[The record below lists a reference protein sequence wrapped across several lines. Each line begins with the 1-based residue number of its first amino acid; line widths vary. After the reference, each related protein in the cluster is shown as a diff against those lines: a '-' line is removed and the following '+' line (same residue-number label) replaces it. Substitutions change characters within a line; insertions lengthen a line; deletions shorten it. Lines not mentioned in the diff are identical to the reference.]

1 MQAAIGRN
9 LSTAALIASCPSRNY
24 EKCYYRTIEARYPVA
39 KFRTRRPPGLKKGV
53 CEPADDPNCR
63 PIGPDRVV
71 EWFGGTELP
80 SPSSCPAQPSPPPL
94 AIDCRQPPSAA
105 QQQQLLLLVGVPSS
119 PTATG
124 TKRRAAIRDGWMR
137 DERVGRQV
145 AVCFLLSSL
154 TPQPQLAALQAE
166 AAEHKD
172 MLLLDAPE
180 TGMLLRNNTRYSGY
194 SKKGR
199 GMPTFKQYRFFQ
211 HAAEHWAAAPFVAK
225 FDDDTAPSLR
235 LLLPLLASLHPRCE
249 ASPKLAFIGAVNWA
263 GVVPRAEDSGVRLDR
278 CGFGWGLRAS
288 LHNYGASFGT
298 KGSPGYI
305 EACDLRG
312 AALPLPYATGAGYIF
327 SQALLHWVATDPQV
341 VGWVAEASGPEREA
355 LQWQKFEDTSTAYW
369 LTYSPATV
377 QYVDIGPLIHDA
389 ACHVDGARKRARDG
403 TYRCALAAPPLAA
416 TPLAATRSGNPVA
429 AACTGAPLAPTP
441 LAHSP
446 THPPTTDA
454 APSRRRRPPSN
465 SSLLVHNLKTPTAFS
480 YAWRHMR
487 GDTLPYDHA
496 ECELEVR
503 GRRVAAGAALPK
515 RGRGGGSKARG
526 RRGGKG
532 NGLQGRRGKRGGG
545 RGPARKGRGAG
556 GDADDD
562 SDLPQLFQLVLAAG
576 KAADQA
582 TLMRQQNTHLQS
594 VLRTRGLATHGGKK
608 ALVARLIGSYRS
620 PQLSTHR

>member
-1 MQAAIGRN
+1 MDSAPCRSCTPCRAVLAFVTLLSAAVFLDSRRGEPVPAPSHIQPAHGPTVESTALSSVARRLDRAHGPGTATRGRAGRGRGRGARRRAAKEERRAAKEQQGPRPGAGLDNQPFMQAAIGRN
-9 LSTAALIASCPSRNY
+9 LSTAVLIASCPSRNY

-53 CEPADDPNCR
+53 CEPADDPSCL

-80 SPSSCPAQPSPPPL
+80 SPASCPLQPSPPPL
-94 AIDCRQPPSAA
+94 AIDCRQPPTTA

-124 TKRRAAIRDGWMR
+124 TRRRAAIRAGWMR

-166 AAEHKD
+166 AAEYRD
-172 MLLLDAPE
+172 VLLLDAPE

-211 HAAEHWAAAPFVAK
+211 HAAQHWAAAPFVAK

-249 ASPKLAFIGAVNWA
+249 GSPKLAFVGAVNWA

-288 LHNYGASFGT
+288 LHNYGTSFGT
-298 KGSPGYI
+298 RGSPGHI
-305 EACDLRG
+305 QACDLRG

-327 SQALLHWVATDPQV
+327 SQALLRWVATDPQV
-341 VGWVAEASGPEREA
+341 VGWVAEAGGPDREA

-377 QYVDIGPLIHDA
+377 QYVDIGPMIHDA

-403 TYRCALAAPPLAA
+403 TYRCALAAAPFRCCPIAA
-416 TPLAATRSGNPVA
+416 TP
-429 AACTGAPLAPTP
+429 
-441 LAHSP
+441 
-446 THPPTTDA
+446 
-454 APSRRRRPPSN
+454 
-465 SSLLVHNLKTPTAFS
+465 
-480 YAWRHMR
+480 
-487 GDTLPYDHA
+487 
-496 ECELEVR
+496 
-503 GRRVAAGAALPK
+503 
-515 RGRGGGSKARG
+515 
-526 RRGGKG
+526 
-532 NGLQGRRGKRGGG
+532 
-545 RGPARKGRGAG
+545 
-556 GDADDD
+556 
-562 SDLPQLFQLVLAAG
+562 
-576 KAADQA
+576 
-582 TLMRQQNTHLQS
+582 
-594 VLRTRGLATHGGKK
+594 
-608 ALVARLIGSYRS
+608 
-620 PQLSTHR
+620 